1 MSLNKKSYLE
11 KNASQNPAIELLCA
25 MTPERIPD
33 GGYLYISPEDC
44 MVQRGSS
51 YNVILKDVLRSQLRK
66 LNRFNYAGAEY
77 EFSSANIERAIDD
90 IDVPL
95 TDGLSTAS
103 EKIYD
108 KLLLGESYPEVIG
121 EGDKVQSFNLRYI
134 DWENPQNNVLHVT
147 SEFNVESADKQH
159 NARSDIVLFINGIQ
173 EPLLIDDPNIF
184 FSRVLHHQL
193 YLYAWNKLIKRQLLI
208 DNNIF
213 FVEGIIY
220 EDQCWSYQL
229 FSQISSVLLLPRL
242 TYVYEHNQ
250 NSIVNTTFT
259 SGNANKAVWSYTVST
274 NMMLDNPPSPGKY
287 RTNMTP
293 QYLLFML
300 HFVMNGVDVLSRF
313 PISVDIAKDFRVT
326 RFALLTCSL
335 RYGRLLISC
344 FCLLMFWP
352 FSLAQ
357 KLKAFRHHYYDIES
371 VINRLSHLTDF
382 MHNKNRI

>member
-1 MSLNKKSYLE
+1 MVS
-11 KNASQNPAIELLCA
+11 
-25 MTPERIPD
+25 
-33 GGYLYISPEDC
+33 ISFLVP
-44 MVQRGSS
+44 V
-51 YNVILKDVLRSQLRK
+51 YNVEQYVRRCIESIMTQDTANATLECIIIDDCSPDKSMSIVQSLVSEYHGAIRFEILKHDV
-66 LNRFNYAGAEY
+66 NR
-77 EFSSANIERAIDD
+77 
-90 IDVPL
+90 
-95 TDGLSTAS
+95 GLSAARNNG
-103 EKIYD
+103 IMHANGD
-108 KLLLGESYPEVIG
+108 FLLFVDSDDYLMPGSIQYLLDNLSLYPDVDMMMGNVKECKS
-121 EGDKVQSFNLRYI
+121 GD
-134 DWENPQNNVLHVT
+134 
-147 SEFNVESADKQH
+147 
-159 NARSDIVLFINGIQ
+159 LFINGIQ

>member
-1 MSLNKKSYLE
+1 M
-11 KNASQNPAIELLCA
+11 
-25 MTPERIPD
+25 
-33 GGYLYISPEDC
+33 
-44 MVQRGSS
+44 
-51 YNVILKDVLRSQLRK
+51 
-66 LNRFNYAGAEY
+66 
-77 EFSSANIERAIDD
+77 
-90 IDVPL
+90 
-95 TDGLSTAS
+95 
-103 EKIYD
+103 
-108 KLLLGESYPEVIG
+108 
-121 EGDKVQSFNLRYI
+121 
-134 DWENPQNNVLHVT
+134 
-147 SEFNVESADKQH
+147 
-159 NARSDIVLFINGIQ
+159 
-173 EPLLIDDPNIF
+173 
-184 FSRVLHHQL
+184 
-193 YLYAWNKLIKRQLLI
+193 
-208 DNNIF
+208 
-213 FVEGIIY
+213 EGIIY

-274 NMMLDNPPSPGKY
+274 NMMLNNPPSPRKY

-313 PISVDIAKDFRVT
+313 PISVDIAKDFRDT
-326 RFALLTCSL
+326 RFVLLTRSL
-335 RYGRLLISC
+335 RYGRLLICC